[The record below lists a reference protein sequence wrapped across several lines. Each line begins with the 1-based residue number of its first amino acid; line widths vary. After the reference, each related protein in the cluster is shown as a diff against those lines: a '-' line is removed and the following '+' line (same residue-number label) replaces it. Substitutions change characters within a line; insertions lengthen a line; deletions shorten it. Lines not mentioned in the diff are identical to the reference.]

1 MYSELQWT
9 DLGKYITQYIRQ
21 TSDPDCSEIR
31 ITYRN
36 IIFNEEIKD
45 IHRKLPSKNIRKF
58 LQLLNNMNYIR
69 RDIYFRKINHVP
81 NNFEE
86 VMGIRRKAHLKSVM
100 EKSSPT
106 WNIQDSPNGQKR
118 SNVPGKLKK
127 TSSMIFKNLTRREQP
142 STPQ

>member
-21 TSDPDCSEIR
+21 TSDTDCSEIR

-58 LQLLNNMNYIR
+58 LQLLNNMNYVEIFTLGKSITFPITLR
-69 RDIYFRKINHVP
+69 R
-81 NNFEE
+81 
-86 VMGIRRKAHLKSVM
+86 
-100 EKSSPT
+100 
-106 WNIQDSPNGQKR
+106 
-118 SNVPGKLKK
+118 
-127 TSSMIFKNLTRREQP
+127 
-142 STPQ
+142 